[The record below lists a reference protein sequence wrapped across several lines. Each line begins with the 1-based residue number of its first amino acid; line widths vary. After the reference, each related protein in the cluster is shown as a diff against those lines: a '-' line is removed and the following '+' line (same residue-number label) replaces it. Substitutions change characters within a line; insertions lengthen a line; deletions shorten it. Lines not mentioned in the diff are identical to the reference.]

1 LAYGVNRNIKNLEGA
16 RMNKML
22 KTLVFVATLTF
33 TPLMA
38 SGEYVN
44 KDILISAEEAMS
56 LIGKKDV
63 MFVSGDSDDIY
74 KLGHVKGSVE
84 MYAHHLHHSDI
95 SGDMH
100 CAPLYRC
107 IEDAEAYIGSKG
119 IDNNTMI
126 IAYDDFKG
134 PNATG
139 VYSFFTSYGHK
150 NVKVLNG
157 GRAAMMAIDPI
168 QIKYDGLKEKMKEVK
183 DAVKPAKNKLKDAK
197 KGTLTLTAA
206 EQTDLEALVK
216 KASEDEKSIKD
227 EMDALEKDL
236 IVVKG
241 DEKVEPKTYKID
253 PKNIDVSKIAGK
265 EEIQVAMEDILK
277 NGKNSKYVII
287 DSRGMAEIIGE
298 RKMDNVARGGHIPG
312 STFMEWN
319 KISDLDNKKSFKSA
333 KELEEVYAKYGVT
346 KDKTIYAYCMVGAG
360 RGSEHITALELLGY
374 KNIKV
379 FTGSWDVWGNDMN
392 LPLKR

>member
-1 LAYGVNRNIKNLEGA
+1 
-16 RMNKML
+16 MNKML
-22 KTLVFVATLTF
+22 KTLVFAATLTL

-38 SGEYVN
+38 SDGYVN
-44 KDILISAEEAMS
+44 KDVLISAEDAIK

-63 MFVSGDSDDIY
+63 VFVSGDSDDVY
-74 KLGHVKGSVE
+74 KLGHIKGSVE

-95 SGDMH
+95 TGDMH
-100 CAPLYRC
+100 CEPLYRC
-107 IEDAEAYIGSKG
+107 IDDAEAYIGSKG
-119 IDNNTMI
+119 IDNNTLV

-157 GRAAMMAIDPI
+157 GRSAIMAIDPA
-168 QIKYDGLKEKMKEVK
+168 QIKYDGLKDKIKEIK
-183 DAVKPAKNKLKDAK
+183 DGTKTAKNKLKDAK
-197 KGTLTLTAA
+197 KGTITLSDA
-206 EQTDLEALVK
+206 EKAEFEAVMK
-216 KASEDEKSIKD
+216 NASDDEKKIKA
-227 EMDALEKDL
+227 EMDNLEKDL
-236 IVVKG
+236 LVVKG
-241 DEKVEPKTYKID
+241 DETTEPKTFKID
-253 PKNIDVSKIAGK
+253 KDKIDLSMIAGK
-265 EEIQVAMEDILK
+265 EELKHAMEDILK
-277 NGKNSKYVII
+277 SGKNSKYVII
-287 DSRGMAEIIGE
+287 DSRGMAEIVGE

-312 STFMEWN
+312 AIFMEWN
-319 KISDLDNKKSFKSA
+319 KISDLENRKSFKSA
-333 KELEEVYAKYGVT
+333 KELEEVYAKYGIT

-360 RGSEHITALELLGY
+360 RGSEHITALQLLGY

>member
-1 LAYGVNRNIKNLEGA
+1 
-16 RMNKML
+16 MNKML
-22 KTLVFVATLTF
+22 KTLVFAATLTF

-38 SGEYVN
+38 ANEYVN
-44 KDILISAEEAMS
+44 KDILISAEEAIS

-63 MFVSGDSDDIY
+63 MFVSGDSDDVY
-74 KLGHVKGSVE
+74 KLGHIKGSVE

-95 SGDMH
+95 TGEMH
-100 CAPLYRC
+100 CEPLYRC
-107 IEDAEAYIGSKG
+107 IDDAEQYIGSKG

-126 IAYDDFKG
+126 IVYDDFKG

-139 VYSFFTSYGHK
+139 VYSFFESYGHK

-157 GRAAMMAIDPI
+157 GRAAMMAIDPA
-168 QIKYDGLKEKMKEVK
+168 QIKFDAIK
-183 DAVKPAKNKLKDAK
+183 DQIKDIKDSTKKARNKLKDAT
-197 KGTLTLTAA
+197 KGTVTLTDVEKTA
-206 EQTDLEALVK
+206 LEATLK
-216 KASEDEKSIKD
+216 KAKDDEDALKKQ
-227 EMDALEKDL
+227 MDALEKDL
-236 IVVKG
+236 LVIKG
-241 DEKVEPKTYKID
+241 DEVVEPKTYKID
-253 PKNIDVSKIAGK
+253 KEKIDLTFIAGK
-265 EEIQVAMEDILK
+265 EEVKTAMEDILK
-277 NGKNSKYVII
+277 NGKNSKFVII

-312 STFMEWN
+312 STFMEWS
-319 KISDLDNKKSFKSA
+319 KISDLENKKSFKSA
-333 KELEEVYAKYGVT
+333 KELTEVYEKYGIT

-360 RGSEHITALELLGY
+360 RGSEHITALQLLGY

>member
-1 LAYGVNRNIKNLEGA
+1 MK
-16 RMNKML
+16 KML
-22 KTLVFVATLTF
+22 KTLVFAATLTL

-38 SGEYVN
+38 SDDYVN
-44 KDILISAEEAMS
+44 KDILISAEDAIK

-63 MFVSGDSDDIY
+63 MFVSGDSDDVY
-74 KLGHVKGSVE
+74 KLGHIKGSVE

-95 SGDMH
+95 TGDMH

-107 IEDAEAYIGSKG
+107 IDDAEAYIGSKG

-139 VYSFFTSYGHK
+139 VYSFFASYGYK
-150 NVKVLNG
+150 NIKVLNG
-157 GRAAMMAIDPI
+157 GRSAIMSIDPA
-168 QIKYDGLKEKMKEVK
+168 QIKYDALKDKIKEVK
-183 DAVKPAKNKLKDAK
+183 DASKPAKNKLKDAK
-197 KGTLTLTAA
+197 KGTITLSDA
-206 EQTDLEALVK
+206 EKAELEATMK
-216 KASEDEKSIKD
+216 KAKADENALKD
-227 EMDALEKDL
+227 EMDALEAKL
-236 IVVKG
+236 LVVKG
-241 DEKVEPKTYKID
+241 DEVVEPKAFKID
-253 PKNIDVSKIAGK
+253 KNKLDLSMIADK
-265 EEIQVAMEDILK
+265 NEVKHAMEDILK
-277 NGKNSKYVII
+277 NGKDSKYVII

-319 KISDLDNKKSFKSA
+319 KISDLENRKSFKSA
-333 KELEEVYAKYGVT
+333 KELKEVYAKYGIT

-360 RGSEHITALELLGY
+360 RGSEHITALQLLGY